1 MKRTLQIIISTLLSG
16 LMLTVIANERDT
28 NAGSYDGTGSVSVSE
43 EITAEST
50 AGNKLHNYEASE
62 ALLQLRAN
70 QDVRYRSLKAEILLA
85 QDSATREVLELKA
98 MALQAEF
105 QKAELELLLSEALAD
120 ENYGYAVRL
129 QDVLDHGLEPTQTSQ
144 PGATVQR
151 DPVTGGVLSGEE
163 GGTK

>member
-1 MKRTLQIIISTLLSG
+1 MKRTLQIIITTLLSG

-151 DPVTGGVLSGEE
+151 DPVTGRVLSGEE